1 MSERSSQ
8 WNDSPLAIARDHP
21 AFEGHFPGN
30 PILPGVVLLSEAL
43 AAIEAA
49 TGRAPH
55 QWTVSNCKFTSPV
68 APGAELT
75 LAHKA
80 TASGGVLFEIRAA
93 QGVVASGTLMP
104 RPRA

>member
-1 MSERSSQ
+1 MSEQIQGWSDMRLEIS
-8 WNDSPLAIARDHP
+8 RGHP
-21 AFEGHFPGN
+21 AYEGHFPGN

-55 QWTVSNCKFTSPV
+55 QWTVSHCKFPNPV
-68 APGAELT
+68 APGTELT